1 MGSPSSV
8 QAKSSSSPESQETQL
23 GKQHQQRRVQGY
35 TLSPEKAQQAEAFA
49 RARRRLYFVG
59 FFYGVGVYLLVL
71 WGRIAPEYRD
81 WAERTFERRI
91 GQVIVFTPLLILTLG
106 LLNLP
111 RALYSHALVLRYS
124 LSVQGWGSWLWDWTK
139 GELIYLLFVTIV
151 VWVLYGVIRRS
162 PRRWWFYFWLVSLP
176 IIVFVVFLEPLLVE
190 PLFFKFQ
197 PLEARQPQL
206 VAEIEQVTRRAG
218 IEIPRGR
225 MFEMNASAK
234 WKTVNAYVTGIG
246 ASKRVVVWDTTLEKM
261 TVPQTLYVFGH
272 EMGHYVLGHIPKGM
286 VFFAVVFLIF
296 LFLSFR
302 LTQWALGCW
311 GGRWAIRGIDDWA
324 SLPLLLLLVSVFS
337 FFAAPIDNAY
347 SRYLEHQADTYG
359 LEVIHGLVPDASEVA
374 AQSFQIEGELDL
386 EEPNPPA
393 WVKFWLY
400 DHPAIRDR
408 IIFVC
413 TYDPWSKGQAPQ
425 FVK

>member
-1 MGSPSSV
+1 MRTQPASLLSHRVVVAVTGALIAVVAAGALPPPVRGALGAGPAALPRLGVSMGSPSSV

-49 RARRRLYFVG
+49 RARRLLYFVG
-59 FFYGVGVYLLVL
+59 FFYGVGLYLLVL
-71 WGRIAPEYRD
+71 WGRIAPKYRD

-246 ASKRVVVWDTTLEKM
+246 ASKRVVVRDTT
-261 TVPQTLYVFGH
+261 
-272 EMGHYVLGHIPKGM
+272 
-286 VFFAVVFLIF
+286 
-296 LFLSFR
+296 
-302 LTQWALGCW
+302 
-311 GGRWAIRGIDDWA
+311 
-324 SLPLLLLLVSVFS
+324 
-337 FFAAPIDNAY
+337 IDNAY

-425 FVK
+425 FAK